1 MPAERI
7 ERMILLIRRQRVILD
22 SDIASLYGVQTKV
35 LIQAIRR
42 NIDRFPIDFMF
53 QLTEMESQH
62 LRSQFVTSRWGG
74 RRHRPYVFTEQGIA
88 MLSSVLRSRRA
99 ILVNIAIMRTFVQLR
114 QMLLSHE
121 ELKQKLQELEEKY
134 DGQFARV
141 FDAIRSLMAKP
152 DVPPKSRIGFRTNAE
167 D

>member
-1 MPAERI
+1 M
-7 ERMILLIRRQRVILD
+7 ILD

-53 QLTEMESQH
+53 QLTEMEFQH